1 MRMKT
6 VYIFLTVLLALLS
19 CKEDGEVVTDSGK
32 TTAYKVAVVAPAAL
46 HGEWKLVAAWA
57 SENIAAAQKGLPA
70 KVALDIT
77 WIDEDAPDLA
87 RQVRAIAED
96 GSYAAILGPRNSSAA
111 MKVAVEC
118 MRTSKP
124 LIVPV
129 ATSAEYQRIFAGKN
143 VVWNLAQSDI
153 AECEM
158 LLTQARLTGA
168 TRVSLI
174 APGDEYGKSFTDWF
188 AFLATELG
196 LNVDEIVTYDG
207 EDVLRRAVDAQASTK
222 RPWNKA
228 VIFVPGSDAYAMAFD
243 DEIGLLKEAG
253 GRAFTFP
260 GLLCSDMMY
269 SNTLEGRLK
278 SMAYEGVSPTAD
290 PTSGFISAFISKI
303 GREPAGGSAHFYDAM
318 LLAAYS
324 LATLQASGTQLDGG
338 EALNAAILQT
348 VDGRDA
354 WNGSWMPADMHTA
367 FAMIAEG
374 RHPDLRGVTGDWTFD
389 GKSHASVLNTTY
401 AHWIMAGGEYHTME
415 YLSPDGGGRTTS
427 TLQAWDWQ
435 ARSMQTFDEQ
445 QTDIGYGP
453 HEDNWAVVIA
463 TSDTWANYRHQA
475 DALAMYQLLRR
486 HGYDDSHIV
495 FVSEDNLA
503 YHPNNL
509 HPGEIRVRPDG
520 ENLHRD
526 VTVDYRL
533 SDITIADLKEIM
545 LGNAAYPKRL
555 DATGRD
561 NVIVFWCGHGGWNR
575 LAWGD
580 NTISAKDVRD
590 IVEAMHDAGRY
601 RKMLFVI
608 DACYSGSIGEA
619 CSGVPGVLV
628 VTAATPAE
636 PSKADMKDIEMGIWL
651 SNGFTRAFQET
662 VDEQPDI
669 TLRDLYYTLARN
681 TVGSHATVYNAACY
695 GNLFHSSMAEY
706 LNR

>member
-1 MRMKT
+1 MMEKAKFLF
-6 VYIFLTVLLALLS
+6 IFLLLSIVS
-19 CKEDGEVVTDSGK
+19 CKEDGEVIVDEGK
-32 TTAYKVAVVAPAAL
+32 TAKYKVAVVAPAAL
-46 HGEWKLVAAWA
+46 HEEWKQIAAWA
-57 SENIAAAQKGLPA
+57 AANIGDAQKGLSS
-70 KVALDIT
+70 KVAFDIT
-77 WIDEDAPDLA
+77 WIDEDAADLS

-96 GSYAAILGPRNSSAA
+96 ESFAAILGPRNSSSA
-111 MKVAVEC
+111 MIVAVEC
-118 MRTSKP
+118 VRTSKP
-124 LIVPV
+124 LIVPA
-129 ATSAEYQRIFAGKN
+129 ATSAEYQRIFAGNN
-143 VVWNLAQSDI
+143 VVWNMAQSDI
-153 AECEM
+153 TECEM
-158 LLTQARLTGA
+158 LLTQAKLTGA
-168 TRVSLI
+168 MKVELI
-174 APGDEYGKSFTDWF
+174 ASNDYYGKSFIDWF

-196 LNVDEIVTYDG
+196 LTVDGIVAYDN
-207 EDVLRRAVDAQASTK
+207 EETMREAVARQMNNR

-228 VIFVPGSDAYAMAFD
+228 VIFVPGSEDYAIAFD
-243 DEIGLLKEAG
+243 DEIKRLKEEWG
-253 GRAFTFP
+253 NMFTFP
-260 GLLCSDMMY
+260 SLFCSDMMY
-269 SNTLEGRLK
+269 SNPLEGRLNA
-278 SMAYEGVSPTAD
+278 MTYEGISPTAD
-290 PTSGFISAFISKI
+290 PTSGFIDAFKAHI
-303 GREPAGGSAHFYDAM
+303 GREPAGGSAHFYDAL

-324 LATLQASGTQLDGG
+324 LATLQASGKMPDGG
-338 EALNAAILQT
+338 EALSAAILQT

-354 WNGSWMPADMHTA
+354 WSGSWMPADMHTA

-401 AHWIMAGGEYHTME
+401 AHWIMTAGEYHTME

-427 TLQAWDWQ
+427 TLQAWDWR

-453 HEDNWAVVIA
+453 HEANWAVVIA
-463 TSDTWANYRHQA
+463 TSDTWSNYRHQA

-486 HGYDDSHIV
+486 HGYDDEHII

-520 ENLHRD
+520 ENLHHD

-545 LGNAAYPKRL
+545 LGNTAYPERL
-555 DATGRD
+555 GATGKD

-580 NTISAKDVRD
+580 NTISARDVRG

-619 CSGVPGVLV
+619 CSGVPGVLI
-628 VTAATPAE
+628 VTAANPAE
-636 PSKADMKDIEMGIWL
+636 PSKADMKDTEMGIWL

-662 VDEQPDI
+662 VDERPDI